1 MATSNLSRKRSKL
14 VNILRAS
21 FDSDSLRYEFSADG
35 TETLLHNIRIT
46 TDFKVTSGTDS
57 LFQNNFTST
66 GGTTS
71 IQSPTVNL
79 GTGTNATAATIGA
92 DSEDDI
98 TIAGTLDVTPKS
110 YVDGVVHV
118 EGTVNPNAVDVDLS
132 SLSFTATGTTNVT
145 TTNVT
150 TGTTANTLAMDSDG
164 LTFASQA
171 LTFPNKTLRVFG
183 AGDSELLEI
192 EFG

>member
-1 MATSNLSRKRSKL
+1 MATSNLSRKRAKL

-35 TETLLHNIRIT
+35 TETLLHNIKIT

-57 LFQNNFTST
+57 LFQNNLTLT

-98 TIAGTLDVTPKS
+98 TIAGTLDVSPKS
-110 YVDGVVHV
+110 YLDGVAHV
-118 EGTVNPNAVDVDLS
+118 EGTVNANAVDVDLT
-132 SLSFTATGTTNVT
+132 SLSISDTATTNVT

-150 TGTTANTLAMDSDG
+150 TGTTANTLAMNSNG
-164 LTFASQA
+164 LTFAGQA
-171 LTFPNKTLRVFG
+171 LSFPNKTLSVRS
-183 AGDSELLEI
+183 AGDSELFTI